1 MGKASG
7 RFWGRLIGAGSV
19 AATVIVLAVGVMSV
33 SFESN
38 AVRVDDRD
46 VVTEACC
53 GRTEATQTL
62 PTLRV
67 AIAAMISPETTKEY
81 YGDLMRLIGRK
92 LERRTV
98 FLQRKTYAEVNSLL
112 EAKEVDLAFVCAGP
126 YVAGHEK
133 FGMEILAAPVVDGQS
148 LYRSVVVVRRD
159 SGIKTFDDLK
169 GKRFAFTDPDSNT
182 GSLVP
187 RYFLAQR
194 GLTPEQFFGETF
206 FTNGHDNSI
215 KAVVVGLA
223 DGAAVDSLVWT
234 FMRREDPKVEA
245 VTRAVYS
252 SPPYGIPPVVVHPD
266 LNAELKGHL
275 REILL
280 ALDRDPEAAPLMEKL
295 RIQRFAPGSDG
306 AYDSVREMRK
316 WVLSRSDTTE

>member
-1 MGKASG
+1 MGNASG
-7 RFWGRLIGAGSV
+7 RFWSRLIGAGSV
-19 AATVIVLAVGVMSV
+19 AVTVIVLAVGVMSV

-38 AVRVDDRD
+38 AVRVDDR
-46 VVTEACC
+46 VVFTEACC
-53 GRTEATQTL
+53 ERTEAAGTL

-98 FLQRKTYAEVNSLL
+98 FLQRKTYAEVNRLL
-112 EAKEVDLAFVCAGP
+112 EEKEVDLAFVCAGP

-148 LYRSVVVVRRD
+148 LYRSVVVVHRD

-194 GLTPEQFFGETF
+194 GLTPEHFFGETF

-223 DGAAVDSLVWT
+223 DGAAVDSLVWA
-234 FMRREDPKVEA
+234 FMRREDPQVEA
-245 VTRAVYS
+245 LTRAVYS

-266 LNAELKGHL
+266 LNADLKRQL
-275 REILL
+275 QEIFLT
-280 ALDRDPEAAPLMEKL
+280 LDGDPEAAPLMGKL
-295 RIQRFAPGSDG
+295 RIQRFEPGSDA

-316 WVLSRSDTTE
+316 WVLSRSEATE